1 MRYLAFKKAVKKGHY
16 HQSLDV
22 HKAIM
27 NIETDPLIILRTQSS
42 LNMIRRAIKHW
53 QKPMGAMLKA
63 SRQIQRRSDMQNDQE
78 SVYM

>member
-1 MRYLAFKKAVKKGHY
+1 MKTTSREKKRVRYLAFKKGVIEGDY
-16 HQSLDV
+16 HQSFDV

-53 QKPMGAMLKA
+53 QKPISAMLKA
-63 SRQIQRRSDMQNDQE
+63 SR
-78 SVYM
+78 